1 MSKSRVT
8 FKLNKKGVAELM
20 KRSEIQ
26 QICVGYATRMQQLA
40 GPGYEV
46 ETRNYPERS
55 GAALYPGNMRAYND
69 NLKNNTLEKVR
80 RSV

>member
-1 MSKSRVT
+1 MSKVKV
-8 FKLNKKGVAELM
+8 KLNKQGVAALM
-20 KRSEIQ
+20 KSSEMQ